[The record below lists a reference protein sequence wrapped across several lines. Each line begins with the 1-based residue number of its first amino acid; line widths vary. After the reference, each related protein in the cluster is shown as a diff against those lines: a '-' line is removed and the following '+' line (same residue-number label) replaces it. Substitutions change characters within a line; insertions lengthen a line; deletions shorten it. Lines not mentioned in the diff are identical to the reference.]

1 MTQEVGTV
9 SGELDVA
16 VDDKG
21 YGLVRYRG
29 TDTWYTI
36 GNLEAT
42 EPCTWSGCDELVSAI
57 MAVAGTRDAAGNTIP
72 FEARKDDAADE
83 PAASDDSAAAT
94 EEPAATGEP
103 TVAAEKTA
111 GEEGSAPADE
121 PTTPEDEPV
130 TATEK
135 SPTAPEEPAASSA
148 QPSPATDES
157 KPPPEPDSAQ
167 PASSTEPPE
176 QKPLANRPEA
186 NTGTT
191 GALQR
196 LLRKLRKPW

>member
-42 EPCTWSGCDELVSAI
+42 EPRTWSDRDELVSAI
-57 MAVAGTRDAAGNTIP
+57 MAVAGTRDAAGNTVP
-72 FEARKDDAADE
+72 FEAGKGDAVDE
-83 PAASDDSAAAT
+83 PAAASGEPAAE
-94 EEPAATGEP
+94 EEPATAEEEP
-103 TVAAEKTA
+103 AGAEESPVAQ
-111 GEEGSAPADE
+111 
-121 PTTPEDEPV
+121 
-130 TATEK
+130 
-135 SPTAPEEPAASSA
+135 EEPAASSTRPSPVTDEPEPA
-148 QPSPATDES
+148 QPS
-157 KPPPEPDSAQ
+157 
-167 PASSTEPPE
+167 SSTEPPE
-176 QKPLANRPEA
+176 QQPPVNRPGA
-186 NTGTT
+186 DTGTT

>member
-42 EPCTWSGCDELVSAI
+42 EPCTWSDRDELVSAI

-72 FEARKDDAADE
+72 FEARKGDEANE
-83 PAASDDSAAAT
+83 PAASDVSAAT
-94 EEPAATGEP
+94 EEPESDSP
-103 TVAAEKTA
+103 QQP
-111 GEEGSAPADE
+111 SS
-121 PTTPEDEPV
+121 TTPPG
-130 TATEK
+130 
-135 SPTAPEEPAASSA
+135 
-148 QPSPATDES
+148 QR
-157 KPPPEPDSAQ
+157 PP
-167 PASSTEPPE
+167 
-176 QKPLANRPEA
+176 ANRPEA
-186 NTGTT
+186 NT

-196 LLRKLRKPW
+196 LLRKLRESR

>member
-42 EPCTWSGCDELVSAI
+42 EPCTWSDRDELVSAI
-57 MAVAGTRDAAGNTIP
+57 LAVAGTRDAAGNTIP
-72 FEARKDDAADE
+72 FEARKDDAA
-83 PAASDDSAAAT
+83 
-94 EEPAATGEP
+94 EEPAPANEP
-103 TVAAEKTA
+103 
-111 GEEGSAPADE
+111 
-121 PTTPEDEPV
+121 
-130 TATEK
+130 TATEGE
-135 SPTAPEEPAASSA
+135 SGTASEEPAAS
-148 QPSPATDES
+148 PAADEP
-157 KPPPEPDSAQ
+157 KPTEPTPDSTQ
-167 PASSTEPPE
+167 PASSTDSPE
-176 QKPLANRPEA
+176 QQPPANRPEA
-186 NTGTT
+186 KTGVA

-196 LLRKLRKPW
+196 LVRKLRKPR